1 MWEQDHCCVM
11 GTGWRLGCL
20 AYVDVSSVSAASLPS
35 SVPGAWMAWRF
46 CLCL

>member
-1 MWEQDHCCVM
+1 MM